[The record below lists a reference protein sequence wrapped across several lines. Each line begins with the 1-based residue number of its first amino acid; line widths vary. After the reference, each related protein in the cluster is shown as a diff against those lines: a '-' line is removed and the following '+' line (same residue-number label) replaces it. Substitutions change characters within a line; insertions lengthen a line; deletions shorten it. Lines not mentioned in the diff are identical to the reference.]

1 MNVNRKGNPQNTGKM
16 LVAGTVAVSPVGG
29 FMLGDVQ
36 DSLVRQTG
44 LVKLV
49 RFSCP

>member
-1 MNVNRKGNPQNTGKM
+1 MGSPTARVAAIVSSM
-16 LVAGTVAVSPVGG
+16 VAGTVAVSPAGD

-36 DSLVRQTG
+36 NSLVRQTG

-49 RFSCP
+49 RFGCP